1 MSRTSSFPYNS
12 PNPLPA
18 LPGQEFQPFPPER
31 LYDSREAAQ
40 YLRCKPRSIGKFI
53 NAGKLRASLVGRQFL
68 ISESNLKSFLEAQ
81 DSATK

>member
-1 MSRTSSFPYNS
+1 
-12 PNPLPA
+12 
-18 LPGQEFQPFPPER
+18 